1 MECEFD
7 PYLAAEDEWICVKWS
22 FKKTHKV
29 PRETLVDT
37 MELKPG
43 DSVVVHWASGKRKF
57 WMPLWP
63 PYESLA
69 GLYAEIF
76 PRGAKFGERTKEGGG
91 SLCEVLHPRGG
102 ARMTQGGGGGGQIPL
117 PPFNTALTGML
128 LSGVQYLII

>member
-1 MECEFD
+1 MLECEFD
-7 PYLAAEDEWICVKWS
+7 LYLAAEDKRIWVKWS
-22 FKKTHKV
+22 FQKTHKV

-76 PRGAKFGERTKEGGG
+76 PRG
-91 SLCEVLHPRGG
+91 
-102 ARMTQGGGGGGQIPL
+102 GGQIWGTEGNTP